1 MTIAEGDLA
10 AAASRLVVARDGD
23 ECVLGRPDLGIFVQ
37 VPEPGAV
44 FVEALQA
51 GASVTAATER
61 ATEVAGEPV
70 DGEDF
75 IATLTEVGLL
85 DAAPAADAGP
95 AVARRT
101 REIRWIEGVSQ
112 RSAARLFGRVA
123 WSVYGAA
130 AVLALALL
138 VARPEL
144 RPTYESI
151 WFLGDPMASLLVFIL
166 ASIVLSCLHEA
177 WHWLAGRAIGLPA
190 VFRVSYRGIFLVFET
205 DLSQIVTVPRRRRY
219 GPFFAGLAFDTT
231 ILAVFLLLRLAD
243 HQSWLPLPPL
253 VDRLLGAL
261 VLRQVFAIVWQVAAV
276 FLRNDMYAAL
286 TTALR
291 CTNMYRVNA
300 LTIKDRLARLTPD
313 EARELAEAS
322 DRDRAVAPWF
332 AAIYLAGII
341 AMLWVF
347 LVAGLPNMIVMVGW
361 LANSL
366 AAHAAGSLAF
376 WEAAAV
382 AGYLLVTLALPAVLA
397 LRERRMRQRGALS

>member
-1 MTIAEGDLA
+1 MTTADGDLA
-10 AAASRLVVARDGD
+10 VAASRLVVARDGD

-51 GASVTAATER
+51 GVSVTGATER
-61 ATEVAGEPV
+61 ASEVAGEPV

-75 IATLTEVGLL
+75 LATLAEVGLL
-85 DAAPAADAGP
+85 DAPAAAEAAAG
-95 AVARRT
+95 ARRT
-101 REIRWIEGVSQ
+101 REIRWIEGISP
-112 RSAARLFGRVA
+112 RAAARLFGRVA

-130 AVLALALL
+130 AVTAVALL

-144 RPTYESI
+144 RPTYESF
-151 WFLGDPMASLLVFIL
+151 WFLGDPMASVL
-166 ASIVLSCLHEA
+166 ALIPATIVLSCLHEA
-177 WHWLAGRAIGLPA
+177 CHWLAGRAIGVPA

-219 GPFFAGLAFDTT
+219 GPFFAGLAFDAT

-253 VDRLLGAL
+253 MDRFLSAL

>member
-1 MTIAEGDLA
+1 MTTADGDLA
-10 AAASRLVVARDGD
+10 VAASRLVVARDGD

-51 GASVTAATER
+51 GVSVTGATER
-61 ATEVAGEPV
+61 ASEVAGEPV

-75 IATLTEVGLL
+75 LATLAEVGLL
-85 DAAPAADAGP
+85 DAPAAADAAAG
-95 AVARRT
+95 ARRT
-101 REIRWIEGVSQ
+101 REIRWIEGISP
-112 RSAARLFGRVA
+112 RAAARLFGRVA

-130 AVLALALL
+130 AVTAVALL

-144 RPTYESI
+144 RPTYESF
-151 WFLGDPMASLLVFIL
+151 WFLGDPMASVL
-166 ASIVLSCLHEA
+166 ALIPATIVLSCLHEA
-177 WHWLAGRAIGLPA
+177 CHWLAGRAIGVPA

-219 GPFFAGLAFDTT
+219 GPFFAGLAFDAT

-253 VDRLLGAL
+253 MDRFLSAL

-366 AAHAAGSLAF
+366 AVHAAGSLAF

>member
-1 MTIAEGDLA
+1 MTTADGDLA
-10 AAASRLVVARDGD
+10 VAASRLVVARDGD

-51 GASVTAATER
+51 GVSVTGATER
-61 ATEVAGEPV
+61 ASEVAGEPV

-75 IATLTEVGLL
+75 LATLAEVGLL
-85 DAAPAADAGP
+85 DAPAAADAAAG
-95 AVARRT
+95 ARRT
-101 REIRWIEGVSQ
+101 REIRWIEGISP
-112 RSAARLFGRVA
+112 RAAARLFGRVA

-130 AVLALALL
+130 AVTAVALL

-144 RPTYESI
+144 RPTYESF
-151 WFLGDPMASLLVFIL
+151 WFLGDPMASVL
-166 ASIVLSCLHEA
+166 ALIPATIVLSCLHEA
-177 WHWLAGRAIGLPA
+177 CHWLAGRAIGVPA

-219 GPFFAGLAFDTT
+219 GPFFAGLAFDAT

-253 VDRLLGAL
+253 MDRFLSAL